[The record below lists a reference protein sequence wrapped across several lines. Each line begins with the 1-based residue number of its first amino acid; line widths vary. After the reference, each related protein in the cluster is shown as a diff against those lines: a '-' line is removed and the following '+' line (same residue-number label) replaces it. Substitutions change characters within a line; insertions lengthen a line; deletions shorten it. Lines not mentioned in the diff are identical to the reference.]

1 MEKQPRLLS
10 SKLVHKQRQ
19 VEVVLNSRI
28 LAWKEIESSRKRGS
42 GLNDTSGTA
51 HSRGVQVCE
60 ILAVQKTEED
70 ESTNTRSQKKAKQ
83 YSLLYA
89 HSFTVFYVK
98 RTRQHQWRCSEV
110 TFHCAS
116 QGLCEQW
123 IQVIA
128 EQLSL
133 LANRPKSLL
142 VYINPYGGKQ
152 CGQSIYEQ
160 KVAPL
165 FHRACISAD
174 VIVTEYAN
182 HARDH
187 LKTEANL
194 DKYDGVVCVGGDGM
208 FSEILHGLVS
218 RTQTDHGVDQNQP
231 DAVLVPC
238 SLHIGIIPA
247 GSTDCICFAT
257 IGTNDPVT
265 SALHIIVG
273 DSQPMDVCSVHH
285 NNVFLRY
292 SVSLLGYGFYGDVL
306 TDSERKRWLGPARY
320 DLSGVKTFLSHNFYE
335 GTVSFLPAEDT
346 MGNPRDKL
354 RCRSGCHVCQHKPS
368 SKDNQW
374 EMSEEKEKFDKG
386 DSSDWNVIH
395 GKFIAIN
402 AASMSCACPRSPKGL
417 SPSAHL
423 ADGTADLILV
433 RKCSRLDFFRHL
445 LRHTNKDDQFDH
457 SFVEVHRVRKFRFQ
471 PQHQEP
477 VSLEDLS
484 ETPKKTGFSPMC
496 SAQTNCNYSSIH
508 SSWNCDGEI
517 LPHTAIQVSVQCQ
530 LIRLFARGIEEQQ
543 PHCVF
548 EDPCTLQ
555 ALEPH

>member
-1 MEKQPRLLS
+1 MEKQSRLLS
-10 SKLVHKQRQ
+10 SKLFQKYRE
-19 VEVVLNSRI
+19 VEVILNRTVLT
-28 LAWKEIESSRKRGS
+28 WKEIERRSRKRS
-42 GLNDTSGTA
+42 SNHSNTYETA
-51 HSRGVQVCE
+51 LSHGVQVCE
-60 ILAVQKTEED
+60 IVSVHKTEED
-70 ESTNTRSQKKAKQ
+70 DKDTRRSQKQAKQ
-83 YSLLYA
+83 
-89 HSFTVFYVK
+89 HSQLCPHAFTVCYVR

-110 TFHCAS
+110 TFRSAN

-123 IQVIA
+123 ITVIN

-133 LANRPKSLL
+133 LTNRPKSLL
-142 VYINPYGGKQ
+142 VYINPYGGKRR
-152 CGQSIYEQ
+152 GKRIYEQ

-165 FHRACISAD
+165 FRRACISAD
-174 VIVTEYAN
+174 VIVTERAN

-194 DKYDGVVCVGGDGM
+194 EKYDGVVCVGGDGM
-208 FSEILHGLVS
+208 FSEILHGLVT
-218 RTQTDHGVDQNQP
+218 RTQTDHKVDQNLS
-231 DAVLVPC
+231 DVELVPC
-238 SLHIGIIPA
+238 SLRIGIIPA

-257 IGTNDPVT
+257 VGTNDPVT

-285 NNVFLRY
+285 NHTFLRY

-306 TDSERKRWLGPARY
+306 ADSERKRWLGPARY
-320 DLSGVKTFLSHNFYE
+320 DLSGAKTFLNHNYYE
-335 GTVSFLPAEDT
+335 GTVSFLPAEDN

-354 RCRSGCHVCQHKPS
+354 QCRSGCRVCQHKPS
-368 SKDNQW
+368 SNDERCN
-374 EMSEEKEKFDKG
+374 MSEETEKSDKDG
-386 DSSDWNVIH
+386 SSGWIEIR

-423 ADGTADLILV
+423 ADGTTDLILV
-433 RKCSRLDFFRHL
+433 RKCSRLDFLRHL

-471 PQHQEP
+471 PRHYEL

-484 ETPKKTGFSPMC
+484 EPPKKASFRPICSGPTG
-496 SAQTNCNYSSIH
+496 CNYGSTH

-517 LPHTAIQVSVQCQ
+517 LPHAAIQVSVRCQ

-543 PHCVF
+543 QQFVF
-548 EDPCTLQ
+548 EDPWTL
-555 ALEPH
+555 